1 MLKINKLIRAR
12 FSRENIRLK
21 KYIKNI
27 FGFYPENIFL
37 YELALRH
44 RSMAKENGSGV
55 KNSNERL
62 EFLGDAIID
71 AVVADYLFKVFPL
84 KDEGFL
90 TQMRSKIV
98 SRTQL
103 NKLGVKLGFL
113 DFIDAT
119 RDVKFQHK
127 SLNGDTFEALI
138 GAIYLDKGYDFTSR
152 ILINKI
158 FKLYLDI
165 EGLENIET
173 NHKSRLIE
181 WSQKEKRKVEFRL
194 VKTANGENTKI
205 HVVEIFIDD
214 KFISR
219 SKGTSIKMAEQAAAE
234 IACELVC
241 SDSIAETE

>member
-44 RSMAKENGSGV
+44 RSMAKEISQGV

-71 AVVADYLFKVFPL
+71 AVVADYLFKVFPY

-98 SRTQL
+98 SRSQL
-103 NKLGVKLGFL
+103 NKLGVKLGFM

-138 GAIYLDKGYDFTSR
+138 GAIYLDKGYNFTSS

-165 EGLENIET
+165 EGLENVET
-173 NHKSRLIE
+173 NYKSKLIE

-194 VKTANGENTKI
+194 VKSHDGDSSKVHA
-205 HVVEIFIDD
+205 VEIFVDD
-214 KFISR
+214 IYISR
-219 SKGTSIKMAEQAAAE
+219 AKGTSIKIAEQSAAE
-234 IACELVC
+234 IACEKVC
-241 SDSIAETE
+241 GENLNEV